1 MKRVITYGTFDLFH
15 KGHYN
20 ILKRAKECGDYLVV
34 GVTSESYD
42 IERGKLNVHDS
53 LLERIENVRKTGFAD
68 EIIIEEYQ
76 GQKVIDIT
84 KHNIDVLVVGSDW
97 YGKFDYLKNYC
108 EVKYL
113 ERTKDI
119 SSTQI
124 RNETNKNHFIGIVT
138 DELND
143 EGMVEESKY
152 VSGVHV
158 KDVFAESADL
168 AIKFAQKYELDSS
181 YCDWDKFL
189 DENDII
195 YVNCAETNRADYC
208 RRALEAGKY
217 VVCEAPI
224 THSPEQMEELFE
236 LAKQKNV
243 FLMEK
248 IPMVYLR
255 AFNQL
260 VWLLRGGLV
269 GDIIGIQCA
278 ISGRNWNS
286 KKSLYD
292 LLMYPICV
300 TLKLLGQ
307 NYIGLT
313 NNTVKDGKNILYDV
327 ITVNYENALAVLEA
341 SADIRVGNRMN
352 IIGRK
357 GRVMLD
363 DQWWNTG
370 YFEAKLYG
378 QESIKHYSF
387 NFEGNG
393 VRYLLH
399 EMLIMIKNNR
409 LECTRLFHDESITM
423 LNILKQIDQ
432 EQ

>member
-15 KGHYN
+15 RGHYN
-20 ILKRAKECGDYLVV
+20 ILKRAKECGDYLIV

-42 IERGKLNVHDS
+42 IERGKLNVHNS

-76 GQKVIDIT
+76 GQKVSDII
-84 KHNIDVLVVGSDW
+84 KYNIDVLVVGSDW

-108 EVKYL
+108 EVLYL

-124 RNETNKNHFIGIVT
+124 RNETNKNYCIGIVT
-138 DELND
+138 DELED
-143 EGMVEESKY
+143 EGVVEESKY
-152 VSGVHV
+152 VSGIHV
-158 KDVFAESADL
+158 KNVFAENRVL
-168 AIKFAQKYELDSS
+168 AENFAQKYELDSS
-181 YCDWDKFL
+181 HCDWEEFTS
-189 DENDII
+189 ENDII
-195 YVNCAETNRADYC
+195 YVKCAETDRAEYC
-208 RRALEAGKY
+208 RMALEAGKY
-217 VVCEAPI
+217 VICEAPI
-224 THSPEQMEELFE
+224 THKPEKLEELFK

-243 FLMEK
+243 FLIEK

-269 GDIIGIQCA
+269 GDIIGVQCS
-278 ISGRNWNS
+278 ISGKYWNS
-286 KKSLYD
+286 TKSLYD

-300 TLKLLGQ
+300 AMKLLGK
-307 NYIGLT
+307 NYTRLT
-313 NNTVKDGKNILYDV
+313 NNLVKDGDDILYDV
-327 ITVNYENALAVLEA
+327 VTISYDNALAVLEA
-341 SADIRVGNRMN
+341 SANIRIKNRMT

-357 GRVMLD
+357 GRVLLD
-363 DQWWNTG
+363 AQWWNTG
-370 YFEAKLYG
+370 YFEVKLEG
-378 QESIKHYSF
+378 QESVQHYSF

-399 EMLIMIKNNR
+399 EMLIMIKNDR
-409 LECTRLFHDESITM
+409 LECTRLFHDESIEM
-423 LNILKQIDQ
+423 LKILQQIDR